1 MGFGGGGSSQL
12 ANHVHNSV
20 PLQGGP
26 LDFKNDTIAGMSAGS
41 VVYSDGVALQEL
53 LKPAVPTGETL
64 TYPALATA
72 PTWASAGGGVWEV
85 MYQDYNQAGVDSGFI
100 AAMGEKRWLDI
111 YVSGYWSVGSP
122 TTGPQ
127 LQFYDPD
134 GGLSA
139 GTHYTSGGFYNGTFY
154 TTGSGANIPLT
165 FNQAVT
171 ADRPFF
177 FNMKVLTSPVGKP
190 AGGACGF
197 SWQGTHRIAP
207 AASYWS
213 GNGVILDGYTD
224 PSEMFCNGIKL
235 VEGNTYQDCMMT
247 ILGSGDNTV

>member
-1 MGFGGGGSSQL
+1 MGFSGGGSNITRSHTHDSNIVQDGGSL
-12 ANHVHNSV
+12 ATNVT
-20 PLQGGP
+20 Q
-26 LDFKNDTIAGMSAGS
+26 FGMSAGS
-41 VVYSDGVALQEL
+41 VLYSDGNNIQEL
-53 LKPAVPTGETL
+53 AVGSASDIL
-64 TYPALATA
+64 TVNGATTA
-72 PTWASAGGGVWEV
+72 PEWSTPAPAASTWDV
-85 MYQDYNQAGVDSGFI
+85 MYQNYNQAGIDTGFVD
-100 AAMGEKRWLDI
+100 MGTKRFLDI

-139 GTHYTSGGFYNGTFY
+139 GTHYTSAGNYNGTYY

-165 FNQAVT
+165 FSQTVT

-177 FNMKVLTSPVGKP
+177 FNMKVLTSPVGLP
-190 AGGACGF
+190 ASGACGF

-213 GNGVILDGYTD
+213 GNGVILDGYTNPD
-224 PSEMFCNGIKL
+224 EMFCNGIKL
-235 VEGNTYQDCMMT
+235 VEGNTYQNCLVT
-247 ILGSGDNTV
+247 ILGSGSNTS